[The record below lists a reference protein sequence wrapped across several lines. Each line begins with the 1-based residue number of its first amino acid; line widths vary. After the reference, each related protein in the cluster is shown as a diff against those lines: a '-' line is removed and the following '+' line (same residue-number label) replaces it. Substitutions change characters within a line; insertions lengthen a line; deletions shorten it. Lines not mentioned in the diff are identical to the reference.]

1 MALPTP
7 DVSPSGSPA
16 PSTRRSVAE
25 PGPEYDPGHLERPE
39 GIFNDKPSPPF
50 SRVVGLFEV
59 LRDSKPQARKD
70 KLDHW
75 FTVRPFY
82 RNPPPHLLTSSPL
95 SRYGEVTLE
104 MICTLR

>member
-7 DVSPSGSPA
+7 DVSPVNSPRYE
-16 PSTRRSVAE
+16 PGMTIVAE
-25 PGPEYDPGHLERPE
+25 PGPPTADFEDPGHLERPA

-70 KLDHW
+70 RLDHW
-75 FTVRPFY
+75 FSVSIA
-82 RNPPPHLLTSSPL
+82 LLTL
-95 SRYGEVTLE
+95 F
-104 MICTLR
+104 I